1 MPVQKCKS
9 IWIFFLAILVAY
21 QSAGQ
26 DIAGLASDEQRYLE
40 QAFRD
45 AEHEQGLV
53 FSNQSDEQDFWNDQ
67 RAFEQTLFHKH
78 PDSYRVYLY
87 GKHIAYLD
95 HLESCSEACGHGDY
109 YFRQAS
115 FYSQFNYRDKEVLL
129 TLIQLKGDRGWEV
142 SLNTT
147 RRYE

>member
-1 MPVQKCKS
+1 MQKCKF
-9 IWIFFLAILVAY
+9 IWILCLASLVAY

-26 DIAGLASDEQRYLE
+26 DITGLASEEQRYLD

-45 AEHEQGLV
+45 AEYEQELV
-53 FSNQSDEQDFWNDQ
+53 FSSQTDEQDFWNDQ
-67 RAFEQTLFHKH
+67 RAFEQALFHKH

-87 GKHIAYLD
+87 GKHVAYLN
-95 HLESCSEACGHGDY
+95 HGESCSEACGHGDY

-115 FYSQFNYRDKEVLL
+115 FYSQFNHRDKEVLL

-142 SLNTT
+142 SLNAT